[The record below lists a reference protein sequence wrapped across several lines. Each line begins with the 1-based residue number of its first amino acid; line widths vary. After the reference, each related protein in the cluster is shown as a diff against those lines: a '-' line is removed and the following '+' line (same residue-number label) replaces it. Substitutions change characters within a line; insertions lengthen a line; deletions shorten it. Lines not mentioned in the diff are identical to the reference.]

1 MADKKMKQW
10 CCKNNHIL
18 GFIRWNGNGL
28 PQLMVLREALDM
40 QADHPDEV
48 DLLGPLD
55 GRMPIRCSVPGCDDV
70 QVWQIN
76 ALSLASLF
84 IQLDDAEMFKF
95 SQTLLELNRKADVSD
110 ETL

>member
-10 CCKNNHIL
+10 RCKNNHIL

-40 QADHPDEV
+40 ELENPHDV
-48 DLLGPLD
+48 DSLGPLD
-55 GRMPIRCSVPGCDDV
+55 GRMPIRCSICDDV

-76 ALSLASLF
+76 HLSMASLF
-84 IQLDDAEMFKF
+84 VQLDTDEALKF
-95 SQTLLELNRKADVSD
+95 SQVLLDMSRKAEV
-110 ETL
+110 